1 MKMQPWESVPG
12 VFCAPAMYIFL
23 ETGRKKMLRK
33 ENNRL
38 HWMVKTGLLAAVA
51 FVLMYIEFPLPIA
64 PPWLK
69 LDISDFPALLAGF
82 ALGPVSGC
90 VVEAIKVV
98 LFFFLKNSGT
108 GGVGEL
114 ANLLMGLAFVLPSAW
129 IYLKHKNFKG
139 AIIGTLIG
147 VAAMAVAGG
156 ALNYWLLIP
165 AYSKFMPIEAIIA
178 ACQAINPAV
187 DSVLGY
193 VLVMAVPFTLL
204 KGLLDG
210 VLVFLVYKKISPLLH
225 K

>member
-1 MKMQPWESVPG
+1 
-12 VFCAPAMYIFL
+12 
-23 ETGRKKMLRK
+23 MLRK

-108 GGVGEL
+108 GRRGRAGQSFDGP
-114 ANLLMGLAFVLPSAW
+114 GLCPSFR
-129 IYLKHKNFKG
+129 LD
-139 AIIGTLIG
+139 L
-147 VAAMAVAGG
+147 
-156 ALNYWLLIP
+156 
-165 AYSKFMPIEAIIA
+165 SEA
-178 ACQAINPAV
+178 
-187 DSVLGY
+187 
-193 VLVMAVPFTLL
+193 
-204 KGLLDG
+204 
-210 VLVFLVYKKISPLLH
+210 
-225 K
+225 

>member
-1 MKMQPWESVPG
+1 
-12 VFCAPAMYIFL
+12 
-23 ETGRKKMLRK
+23 
-33 ENNRL
+33 
-38 HWMVKTGLLAAVA
+38 
-51 FVLMYIEFPLPIA
+51 
-64 PPWLK
+64 
-69 LDISDFPALLAGF
+69 
-82 ALGPVSGC
+82 
-90 VVEAIKVV
+90 
-98 LFFFLKNSGT
+98 
-108 GGVGEL
+108 
-114 ANLLMGLAFVLPSAW
+114 
-129 IYLKHKNFKG
+129 
-139 AIIGTLIG
+139 
-147 VAAMAVAGG
+147 MAVAGG